1 MFWSDFGELRLGR
14 AKVLL
19 RAISCASLAARSEP
33 MHRCALLLSATV
45 TTNALRLVGRRAAV
59 GAVTGAAVL
68 PQQAFGKCKDIE
80 SCREVGEAKVA
91 ADMAANP
98 IISISDGVRYKRV
111 REGAGASVSGGDVV
125 DVAYSISTAGG
136 SYMYSRGFGFEK
148 DSDGVNDAGD
158 FLRVR
163 LGNQDVPK
171 GIELALRGMKEGE
184 KRRVELPPGPVTG
197 FETSEWKPAPT
208 TRRGKAQIVAYK
220 NLINGNG
227 SSQPPFPALTVW
239 EIECRRIRGR

>member
-1 MFWSDFGELRLGR
+1 
-14 AKVLL
+14 
-19 RAISCASLAARSEP
+19 
-33 MHRCALLLSATV
+33 MHRLALLLCTAAT
-45 TTNALRLVGRRAAV
+45 TRALRLVGRRAAV
-59 GAVTGAAVL
+59 SAATGAAVTL
-68 PQQAFGKCKDIE
+68 PTQVLAKCADIE

-98 IISISDGVRYKRV
+98 IIKLSDGVRYKRV
-111 REGAGASVSGGDVV
+111 KEGAGATVSGSDVV

-148 DSDGVNDAGD
+148 DSDGNNDAGD

-163 LGNQDVPK
+163 LGNGDVPK
-171 GIELALRGMKEGE
+171 GIEIALRGMKEGE

-227 SSQPPFPALTVW
+227 SSQPPFPAVTVW
-239 EIECRRIRGR
+239 DIECRRVRGGGGER

>member
-1 MFWSDFGELRLGR
+1 
-14 AKVLL
+14 
-19 RAISCASLAARSEP
+19 
-33 MHRCALLLSATV
+33 MHRLALLLCTAAT
-45 TTNALRLVGRRAAV
+45 TRALRLVGRRAAV
-59 GAVTGAAVL
+59 SAATGAAITLSTQVL
-68 PQQAFGKCKDIE
+68 AKCADIE

-98 IISISDGVRYKRV
+98 VIKLSDGVRYKRV
-111 REGAGASVSGGDVV
+111 KEGSGATVSGSDVV

-171 GIELALRGMKEGE
+171 GIEIALRGMKEGE

-227 SSQPPFPALTVW
+227 SSQPPFPAVTVW
-239 EIECRRIRGR
+239 DIECRRVRGKGGER

>member
-1 MFWSDFGELRLGR
+1 MAVKHAIDAMRCLALP
-14 AKVLL
+14 LL
-19 RAISCASLAARSEP
+19 CAGT
-33 MHRCALLLSATV
+33 TV
-45 TTNALRLVGRRAAV
+45 GALRLVSRRVAV
-59 GAVTGAAVL
+59 GAGAATVAL
-68 PQQAFGKCKDIE
+68 PRSAFGKCADIE
-80 SCREVGEAKVA
+80 SCREIGEAKVA
-91 ADMAANP
+91 ADEAANP
-98 IISISDGVRYKRV
+98 VIKLSDGVRYKRV
-111 REGAGASVSGGDVV
+111 KEGSGATVSGSDVV

-158 FLRVR
+158 FLRVK

-208 TRRGKAQIVAYK
+208 TRRGKAQIAAYK

-227 SSQPPFPALTVW
+227 SSQPPFPAVTVW
-239 EIECRRIRGR
+239 DIECRRVRGARGGER

>member
-1 MFWSDFGELRLGR
+1 MR
-14 AKVLL
+14 
-19 RAISCASLAARSEP
+19 C
-33 MHRCALLLSATV
+33 CALLVSAAV

-59 GAVTGAAVL
+59 GAVTGAAAVL

-80 SCREVGEAKVA
+80 SCREIGEAKVA
-91 ADMAANP
+91 ADEATNP
-98 IISISDGVRYKRV
+98 VIRLSDGVRYKRV
-111 REGAGASVSGGDVV
+111 REGAGASVSSGDVV

-148 DSDGVNDAGD
+148 DSDGVVDAGD

-163 LGNQDVPK
+163 LGNGDVPR
-171 GIELALRGMKEGE
+171 GIEIALRGMKEGE

-227 SSQPPFPALTVW
+227 SSQPPFPAVTVW

>member
-1 MFWSDFGELRLGR
+1 MHRL
-14 AKVLL
+14 ALL
-19 RAISCASLAARSEP
+19 ICASAV
-33 MHRCALLLSATV
+33 AT
-45 TTNALRLVGRRAAV
+45 TSALRLVGRRAAV
-59 GAVTGAAVL
+59 GAATGAAITLPTQQVL
-68 PQQAFGKCKDIE
+68 AKCADIE

-91 ADMAANP
+91 AAEAANP
-98 IISISDGVRYKRV
+98 VINLGNGVRYKRV
-111 REGAGASVSGGDVV
+111 REGSGATVSGNDVV

-163 LGNQDVPK
+163 LGSQDVPK
-171 GIELALRGMKEGE
+171 GIEIALRGMKEGE
-184 KRRVELPPGPVTG
+184 KRRVELPPGAVG
-197 FETSEWKPAPT
+197 FESSEWKPAPT

-227 SSQPPFPALTVW
+227 SSQPPFPAVTVW
-239 EIECRRIRGR
+239 EIECRRVRGARGGDR

>member
-1 MFWSDFGELRLGR
+1 
-14 AKVLL
+14 
-19 RAISCASLAARSEP
+19 
-33 MHRCALLLSATV
+33 MHRLALLLCTAAT
-45 TTNALRLVGRRAAV
+45 TRALRLVGRRAAV
-59 GAVTGAAVL
+59 SAATGAAVTL
-68 PQQAFGKCKDIE
+68 PTQVLAKCADIE

-98 IISISDGVRYKRV
+98 IIKLSDGVRYKRV
-111 REGAGASVSGGDVV
+111 KEGAGATVSGSDVV

-148 DSDGVNDAGD
+148 DSDGNNDAGD

-163 LGNQDVPK
+163 LGNGDVPK
-171 GIELALRGMKEGE
+171 GIEIALRGMKEGE

-227 SSQPPFPALTVW
+227 SSQPPFPAVTVW
-239 EIECRRIRGR
+239 DIECRRVRGARGGER

>member
-1 MFWSDFGELRLGR
+1 MQRF
-14 AKVLL
+14 
-19 RAISCASLAARSEP
+19 
-33 MHRCALLLSATV
+33 ALLLCASAV
-45 TTNALRLVGRRAAV
+45 ATTSALRLVDRRAAV
-59 GAVTGAAVL
+59 GAATGAAITLPTQQVL
-68 PQQAFGKCKDIE
+68 AKCADIE

-98 IISISDGVRYKRV
+98 VIKLSDGVRYKRV
-111 REGAGASVSGGDVV
+111 KEGAGAAVSGNDVV

-163 LGNQDVPK
+163 LGNGEVPK

-184 KRRVELPPGPVTG
+184 KRRVELPPGDVG
-197 FETSEWKPAPT
+197 FESSDWKPAPT

-227 SSQPPFPALTVW
+227 SSQPPFPAVTVW
-239 EIECRRIRGR
+239 DIECRRVRGRGGG

>member
-1 MFWSDFGELRLGR
+1 MQ
-14 AKVLL
+14 
-19 RAISCASLAARSEP
+19 
-33 MHRCALLLSATV
+33 RCALLLCASAV
-45 TTNALRLVGRRAAV
+45 ATTSALRLVGRRAAV
-59 GAVTGAAVL
+59 GAACGTAITLPTQQVL
-68 PQQAFGKCKDIE
+68 AKCADIE

-98 IISISDGVRYKRV
+98 IIKLSDGVRYKRV
-111 REGAGASVSGGDVV
+111 KEGAGASVSGGDVV

-148 DSDGVNDAGD
+148 DSDGVVDAGD

-163 LGNQDVPK
+163 LGNQDLPK
-171 GIELALRGMKEGE
+171 GIEIALRGMKEGE
-184 KRRVELPPGPVTG
+184 KRRVELPPGAVG
-197 FETSEWKPAPT
+197 FESSEWKPAPT

-227 SSQPPFPALTVW
+227 SSQPPFPAVTVW
-239 EIECRRIRGR
+239 DIECRRVRGARGGER

>member
-1 MFWSDFGELRLGR
+1 
-14 AKVLL
+14 
-19 RAISCASLAARSEP
+19 
-33 MHRCALLLSATV
+33 MHRLALLLCTAAT
-45 TTNALRLVGRRAAV
+45 TRALRLVGRRAAV
-59 GAVTGAAVL
+59 SAATGAAVTL
-68 PQQAFGKCKDIE
+68 PTQVLAKCADIE

-98 IISISDGVRYKRV
+98 IIKLSDGVRYKRV
-111 REGAGASVSGGDVV
+111 KEGAGATVSGSDVV

-148 DSDGVNDAGD
+148 DSDGNNDAGD

-163 LGNQDVPK
+163 LGNGDVPK
-171 GIELALRGMKEGE
+171 GIEIALRGMKEGE

-227 SSQPPFPALTVW
+227 SSQPPFPAVTVW
-239 EIECRRIRGR
+239 DIECRRVRGRGGER

>member
-1 MFWSDFGELRLGR
+1 M
-14 AKVLL
+14 
-19 RAISCASLAARSEP
+19 
-33 MHRCALLLSATV
+33 
-45 TTNALRLVGRRAAV
+45 
-59 GAVTGAAVL
+59 
-68 PQQAFGKCKDIE
+68 
-80 SCREVGEAKVA
+80 
-91 ADMAANP
+91 
-98 IISISDGVRYKRV
+98 

-184 KRRVELPPGPVTG
+184 KRRVELPPGDVG
-197 FETSEWKPAPT
+197 FESSEWKPAPT

-227 SSQPPFPALTVW
+227 SSQPPFPAVTVW
-239 EIECRRIRGR
+239 DIECRRIRGRGGER

>member
-1 MFWSDFGELRLGR
+1 MQRF
-14 AKVLL
+14 
-19 RAISCASLAARSEP
+19 
-33 MHRCALLLSATV
+33 ALLLCASAV
-45 TTNALRLVGRRAAV
+45 ATTSALRLVGRRAAM
-59 GAVTGAAVL
+59 GAATGAALTLPTQVL
-68 PQQAFGKCKDIE
+68 AKCKDIE

-98 IISISDGVRYKRV
+98 IIKLSDGVRYKRV
-111 REGAGASVSGGDVV
+111 KEGAGATVSGNDVV

-171 GIELALRGMKEGE
+171 GIEIALRGMKEDE
-184 KRRVELPPGPVTG
+184 KRRVELPPGDVG
-197 FETSEWKPAPT
+197 FDSSDWKPAPT
-208 TRRGKAQIVAYK
+208 TRRGKAQITAYK

-227 SSQPPFPALTVW
+227 SSQPPFPAVTVW
-239 EIECRRIRGR
+239 DIECRRIRGRGGER

>member
-1 MFWSDFGELRLGR
+1 
-14 AKVLL
+14 
-19 RAISCASLAARSEP
+19 
-33 MHRCALLLSATV
+33 MHRLNLLLCAAT
-45 TTNALRLVGRRAAV
+45 TTSLRLVGRRAAV
-59 GAVTGAAVL
+59 SAAAVTLPTQVL
-68 PQQAFGKCKDIE
+68 AKCADIE

-98 IISISDGVRYKRV
+98 VMNLGNGVRYKRV
-111 REGAGASVSGGDVV
+111 KEGAGATVSGSDVV

-148 DSDGVNDAGD
+148 DSDGVVDAGD

-227 SSQPPFPALTVW
+227 SSQPPFPAVTVW
-239 EIECRRIRGR
+239 DIECRRVRGARGGER

>member
-1 MFWSDFGELRLGR
+1 
-14 AKVLL
+14 
-19 RAISCASLAARSEP
+19 
-33 MHRCALLLSATV
+33 MHRLALLLCTAAT
-45 TTNALRLVGRRAAV
+45 TRALRLVGRRAAV
-59 GAVTGAAVL
+59 SAATGAAVTL
-68 PQQAFGKCKDIE
+68 PTQVLAKCADIE

-98 IISISDGVRYKRV
+98 IIKLSDGVRYKRV
-111 REGAGASVSGGDVV
+111 KEGAGATVSGSDVV

-148 DSDGVNDAGD
+148 DSDGNNDAGD

-163 LGNQDVPK
+163 LGNGDVPK
-171 GIELALRGMKEGE
+171 GIEIALRGMKEGE

-227 SSQPPFPALTVW
+227 SSQPPFPAVTVW
-239 EIECRRIRGR
+239 DIECRRVRGRGGGER

>member
-1 MFWSDFGELRLGR
+1 MQRF
-14 AKVLL
+14 
-19 RAISCASLAARSEP
+19 
-33 MHRCALLLSATV
+33 ALLLCASAV
-45 TTNALRLVGRRAAV
+45 ATTSALRLVGRRAAV
-59 GAVTGAAVL
+59 GAATGAAITLPTQVL
-68 PQQAFGKCKDIE
+68 AKCADIE

-98 IISISDGVRYKRV
+98 VINLGNGVRYKRV
-111 REGAGASVSGGDVV
+111 KEGAGATVSGNDVV

-148 DSDGVNDAGD
+148 DSDGVVDAGD

-163 LGNQDVPK
+163 MGNGEVPR
-171 GIELALRGMKEGE
+171 GIEIALRGMKEGE
-184 KRRVELPPGPVTG
+184 KRRIELPPGKVG
-197 FETSEWKPAPT
+197 FDSSEWKPAPT

-227 SSQPPFPALTVW
+227 SSQPPFPAVTVW
-239 EIECRRIRGR
+239 DIECRRGRGRGGER

>member
-1 MFWSDFGELRLGR
+1 MQRF
-14 AKVLL
+14 
-19 RAISCASLAARSEP
+19 
-33 MHRCALLLSATV
+33 ALLLCASAV
-45 TTNALRLVGRRAAV
+45 ATTSALRLVGRRAAV
-59 GAVTGAAVL
+59 GAATGAAITLPTQQVL
-68 PQQAFGKCKDIE
+68 AKCADIE

-98 IISISDGVRYKRV
+98 IIKLSDGVRYKRV
-111 REGAGASVSGGDVV
+111 KEGAGASVSSGDVV

-148 DSDGVNDAGD
+148 DSDGVVDAGD

-163 LGNQDVPK
+163 MGNGDLPK

-184 KRRVELPPGPVTG
+184 KRRIELPPGDVG
-197 FETSEWKPAPT
+197 FESSDWKPAPT

-227 SSQPPFPALTVW
+227 SSQPPFPAVTVW
-239 EIECRRIRGR
+239 DIECRRVRGARGGDR

>member
-1 MFWSDFGELRLGR
+1 
-14 AKVLL
+14 
-19 RAISCASLAARSEP
+19 
-33 MHRCALLLSATV
+33 MHRLALLLCTAAT
-45 TTNALRLVGRRAAV
+45 TRALRLVGRRAAV
-59 GAVTGAAVL
+59 SAATGAAITLSTQVL
-68 PQQAFGKCKDIE
+68 AKCADIE

-98 IISISDGVRYKRV
+98 IIKLSDGVRYKRV
-111 REGAGASVSGGDVV
+111 KEGAGASVSSGDVV

-163 LGNQDVPK
+163 LGNGDVPK
-171 GIELALRGMKEGE
+171 GIEIALRGMKEGE

-227 SSQPPFPALTVW
+227 SSQPPFPAVTVW
-239 EIECRRIRGR
+239 DIECRRVRGRGGER

>member
-1 MFWSDFGELRLGR
+1 MRCC
-14 AKVLL
+14 VLL
-19 RAISCASLAARSEP
+19 ISAA
-33 MHRCALLLSATV
+33 V

-59 GAVTGAAVL
+59 GAVTGAAAVL

-91 ADMAANP
+91 ADEAANP
-98 IISISDGVRYKRV
+98 VIRLSDGVRYKRV
-111 REGAGASVSGGDVV
+111 REGAGASVSSGDVV

-148 DSDGVNDAGD
+148 DSDGVVDAGD

-184 KRRVELPPGPVTG
+184 KRRVELPPGDVG
-197 FETSEWKPAPT
+197 FESSDWKPAPT

-227 SSQPPFPALTVW
+227 SSQPPFPAVTVW
-239 EIECRRIRGR
+239 EIECRRVRGARGGDR

>member
-1 MFWSDFGELRLGR
+1 MQRF
-14 AKVLL
+14 
-19 RAISCASLAARSEP
+19 
-33 MHRCALLLSATV
+33 ALLLCASAV
-45 TTNALRLVGRRAAV
+45 ATTSALRLVGRRAAV
-59 GAVTGAAVL
+59 GAATGAAITLPTQQVL
-68 PQQAFGKCKDIE
+68 AKCADIE

-98 IISISDGVRYKRV
+98 IIKLSDGVRYKRV
-111 REGAGASVSGGDVV
+111 KEGAGATVSGNDVV

-158 FLRVR
+158 FLRVK
-163 LGNQDVPK
+163 LGNKDVPK
-171 GIELALRGMKEGE
+171 GIEIALRGMKEGE
-184 KRRVELPPGPVTG
+184 KRRVELPPGAIG
-197 FETSEWKPAPT
+197 FESSDWKPAPT

-227 SSQPPFPALTVW
+227 SSQPPFPAVTVW
-239 EIECRRIRGR
+239 DIECRRVRGKGGER

>member
-1 MFWSDFGELRLGR
+1 
-14 AKVLL
+14 
-19 RAISCASLAARSEP
+19 
-33 MHRCALLLSATV
+33 MHRLALLLCTAAT
-45 TTNALRLVGRRAAV
+45 TRALRLVGRRAAV
-59 GAVTGAAVL
+59 SAATGAAVAL
-68 PQQAFGKCKDIE
+68 PKQVLAKCTDIE
-80 SCREVGEAKVA
+80 SCREVGDAKVA
-91 ADMAANP
+91 AQEAANP
-98 IISISDGVRYKRV
+98 VINLGNGVRYKRV
-111 REGAGASVSGGDVV
+111 REGSGATVSGNDVV

-163 LGNQDVPK
+163 MGNGEVPR
-171 GIELALRGMKEGE
+171 GIEIALRGMKEGE
-184 KRRVELPPGPVTG
+184 KRRIELPPGPVTG

-239 EIECRRIRGR
+239 EIECRRVRGR

>member
-1 MFWSDFGELRLGR
+1 MQRF
-14 AKVLL
+14 
-19 RAISCASLAARSEP
+19 
-33 MHRCALLLSATV
+33 ALLLCASAV
-45 TTNALRLVGRRAAV
+45 ATTSALRLVGRRAAV
-59 GAVTGAAVL
+59 GVATGAAITLPTQQVL
-68 PQQAFGKCKDIE
+68 AKCADIE

-98 IISISDGVRYKRV
+98 IIKLSDGVRYKRV
-111 REGAGASVSGGDVV
+111 KEGAGATVSGSDVV

-163 LGNQDVPK
+163 MGNGDLPR
-171 GIELALRGMKEGE
+171 GIEIALRGMKEGE
-184 KRRVELPPGPVTG
+184 KRRVELPPGDVG
-197 FETSEWKPAPT
+197 FESSEWKPAPT

-227 SSQPPFPALTVW
+227 SSQPPFPAVTVW
-239 EIECRRIRGR
+239 DIECRRVRGRGGER

>member
-1 MFWSDFGELRLGR
+1 MQRF
-14 AKVLL
+14 
-19 RAISCASLAARSEP
+19 
-33 MHRCALLLSATV
+33 ALLLCANAVAT
-45 TTNALRLVGRRAAV
+45 TSALRLVGRRAAV
-59 GAVTGAAVL
+59 GAATGAAITLPTQVL
-68 PQQAFGKCKDIE
+68 AKCADIE

-98 IISISDGVRYKRV
+98 IIKLSDGVRYKRV
-111 REGAGASVSGGDVV
+111 KEGAGATVSGNDVV

-148 DSDGVNDAGD
+148 DSDGVVDAGD
-158 FLRVR
+158 FLRVK

-184 KRRVELPPGPVTG
+184 KRRVELPPGPITG

-227 SSQPPFPALTVW
+227 SSQPPFPAVTVW
-239 EIECRRIRGR
+239 DIECRRVRGARGGER

>member
-1 MFWSDFGELRLGR
+1 MHL
-14 AKVLL
+14 VLL
-19 RAISCASLAARSEP
+19 LCTAA
-33 MHRCALLLSATV
+33 
-45 TTNALRLVGRRAAV
+45 TTRALRLVGRRAAV
-59 GAVTGAAVL
+59 SAATGAAITLPTQVL
-68 PQQAFGKCKDIE
+68 AKCADIE

-98 IISISDGVRYKRV
+98 IIKLSDGVRYKRV
-111 REGAGASVSGGDVV
+111 KEGAGATVSGSDVV

-148 DSDGVNDAGD
+148 DSDGNNDAGD

-163 LGNQDVPK
+163 LGNGDVPK
-171 GIELALRGMKEGE
+171 GIEIALRGMKEGE

-227 SSQPPFPALTVW
+227 SSQPPFPAVTVW
-239 EIECRRIRGR
+239 DIECRRVRGRGGER

>member
-1 MFWSDFGELRLGR
+1 
-14 AKVLL
+14 
-19 RAISCASLAARSEP
+19 
-33 MHRCALLLSATV
+33 MHRLALLLCTAAT
-45 TTNALRLVGRRAAV
+45 TRALRLVGRRAAV
-59 GAVTGAAVL
+59 SAATGAAVTL
-68 PQQAFGKCKDIE
+68 PTQVLAKCADIE

-98 IISISDGVRYKRV
+98 IIKLSDGVRYKRV
-111 REGAGASVSGGDVV
+111 KEGAGATVSGSDVV

-148 DSDGVNDAGD
+148 DSDGNNDAGD

-163 LGNQDVPK
+163 LGNGDVPK

-197 FETSEWKPAPT
+197 FETSDWKPAPT

-227 SSQPPFPALTVW
+227 SSQPPFPAVTVW
-239 EIECRRIRGR
+239 DIECRRVRGRGGER